1 MRISDWSSDVCSSD
15 LAKAR
20 AHKKLAAFTPKIG
33 YPDKWRDYSGLTM
46 KRDDL
51 FGNALRSNQ
60 FEFDYQMGKLGK
72 PIYRWEWGMTPME
85 INAYANFGMVE
96 RSEERRV
103 GKESVSTCRSRWV
116 PDH

>member
-20 AHKKLAAFTPKIG
+20 AHKKLAAFTPTIG

-72 PIYRWEWGMTPME
+72 PIYRWEWGMATASLNRILYVMLTPAAIAARM
-85 INAYANFGMVE
+85 A
-96 RSEERRV
+96 SEPEW
-103 GKESVSTCRSRWV
+103 K
-116 PDH
+116 